1 MNQVHLVGLVIF
13 AAIALAG
20 CAATP
25 TSTPAP
31 ATSTPAPKSTAAPTA
46 EAAASKYD
54 AIVSGSYAGAEGAV
68 VDGAKMYKW
77 VANALEDAPSNVTKP
92 YVIFIKNGRYYEK
105 LTVAKP
111 FIALIGESRDKTTL
125 TFDAASDTKKPDG
138 TTYGT
143 SGSGSITVRA
153 PDFRAENLTIE
164 NGFDYP
170 ANNAKAADDPT
181 KFANA
186 QAVALKTE
194 RGNDRAVIK
203 NVTLVGY
210 QDTLFADSGTHYFT
224 QCTILGHVDFIFGA
238 GQAVFDDCDIISRD
252 RGSTSNNG
260 YVTAAS
266 TSATNAFGFLFIN
279 CRLKKETPAMADN
292 SVTLGRPWHP
302 TTNFPDG
309 TRAAD
314 PNAVASVVFK
324 NCWMDSHIGAK
335 GWDLMTGRD
344 KDGKTITFYPQD
356 SRFFEYGSTGPG
368 AVKSDTR
375 RQLSESDA
383 GKWTIQNVL
392 GGWNPAK

>member
-1 MNQVHLVGLVIF
+1 MNYSYLFGLVLF
-13 AAIALAG
+13 AAAAIVG
-20 CAATP
+20 CATAATP
-25 TSTPAP
+25 SVPPSSSIPSTPSP
-31 ATSTPAPKSTAAPTA
+31 TTPTTV
-46 EAAASKYD
+46 SKYD
-54 AIVSGSYAGAEGAV
+54 AVVSGSYSGAEGAA

-77 VANALEDAPSNVTKP
+77 VANAVDDAPANATKP

-111 FIALIGESRDKTTL
+111 FITFIGESRDKTIL

-153 PDFRAENLTIE
+153 TDFRAENLTIE

-170 ANNAKAADDPT
+170 ANAAKATDDPT

-186 QAVALKTE
+186 RAVALKTE
-194 RGNDRAVIK
+194 KGNDRAVIK
-203 NVTLVGY
+203 NVTLVGF
-210 QDTLFADSGTHYFT
+210 QDTLFIDSGTQYFT

-252 RGSTSNNG
+252 RGSASNNG
-260 YVTAAS
+260 YLTAAS
-266 TSATNAFGFLFIN
+266 TSTSNAFGFLFVN

-302 TTNFPDG
+302 TSNLPDG

-314 PNAVASVVFK
+314 PNAVGSVVFK
-324 NCWMDSHIGAK
+324 NCWMDSHIAAK
-335 GWDLMTGRD
+335 GWDSMTGRD
-344 KDGKTITFYPQD
+344 KDGKTISFYPQD
-356 SRFFEYGSTGPG
+356 SRFFEYGDTGPG
-368 AVKSDTR
+368 AIKNDAR

-383 GKWTIQNVL
+383 NKWTTQNVL
-392 GGWNPAK
+392 GGWKPK